1 MVYRFDDYKNA
12 YPNRPFA
19 VLNKF
24 QSCSKNLH
32 EMSLDELNDF
42 IKDWKPTNNDRT
54 VDSWKRDIVNYF
66 KWLQEQGCKTNTSI
80 IRKINFPTLEK
91 KYLIYSSSDIR
102 HYYDLLFQK
111 LEQQAALTGKSTSKT
126 TYYMSYASSLLMF
139 YGLSEEEI
147 IALDLSDV
155 QIDGIIGYENLNI
168 SKEDM
173 KVLLDYKNLKVLSNN
188 MSLVGTKYIRA
199 TAKNKGKIDAAYL
212 SKPVTRLDSSFKE
225 IKTLLRPLNIQLLG
239 KFNLVY
245 QYEREHNEFIEISK
259 TTPQWFMDLM
269 GSSAEQ
275 TVIWH
280 KKEYVKYRQERVS
293 NEKPEPEGEHNNPE
307 GEHNNEVQLNKLTE
321 ALNDTLTQINGLTN
335 KITDIQNQ
343 IELIKNKK

>member
-1 MVYRFDDYKNA
+1 MVYRLDDYKEA
-12 YPNRPFA
+12 YPNRQFS

-24 QSCSKNLH
+24 QDGEKNLH
-32 EMSLDELNDF
+32 EMTLEEINEF
-42 IKDWKPTNNDRT
+42 VKDWKPTDNDRT

-66 KWLQEQGCKTNTSI
+66 KWLQEQGCKADTTI
-80 IRKINFPTLEK
+80 IREIEFPVLEK
-91 KYLIYSSSDIR
+91 KYLIYSTADIR
-102 HYYDLLFQK
+102 YYYSLLFQK
-111 LEQQAALTGKSTSKT
+111 LEQQAVLTGKNSSKT
-126 TYYMSYASSLLMF
+126 TYYMSYASSILMF

-155 QIDGIIGYENLNI
+155 QPNGIIGYENLNI
-168 SKEDM
+168 SEEDM
-173 KVLLDYKNLKVLSNN
+173 KVLLDYKNLQTLSNG
-188 MSLVGTKYIRA
+188 MALIGTKYVRA
-199 TAKNKGKIDAAYL
+199 TAKNKDKIDAAYL

-307 GEHNNEVQLNKLTE
+307 GEHNNEVQLNKLAE